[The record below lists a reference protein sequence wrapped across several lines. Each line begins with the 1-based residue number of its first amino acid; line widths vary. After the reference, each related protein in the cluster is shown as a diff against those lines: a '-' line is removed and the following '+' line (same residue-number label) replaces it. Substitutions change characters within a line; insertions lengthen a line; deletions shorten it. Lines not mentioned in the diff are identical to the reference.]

1 MRLRLFCLA
10 LALVLASASFAQNPV
25 DRDKATTSISGKS
38 ITIEYGRPVLKGR
51 TFDELMKKLPA
62 DRIWRA
68 GSGPVTLLSTE
79 TPLMVGG
86 KKIAA
91 GKYSLYVHC
100 PEQGEYSLVIN
111 KDLGQPLGKI
121 WAAAPPDQAKQP
133 YPHFEYQKEIGDQEV
148 ARVQMKQE
156 SGSTTEVFTISLKPA
171 KDGALMLMSWGDR
184 NWSLKLTAAK

>member
-148 ARVQMKQE
+148 ARVQMKQ
-156 SGSTTEVFTISLKPA
+156 
-171 KDGALMLMSWGDR
+171 
-184 NWSLKLTAAK
+184 